1 MTPPPEDAPFTVA
14 ADFDLGVASSWLRTC
29 GADVTIRRGEVPD
42 TLPAVEAGGVAWWYA
57 GGRMLIKPPCGV
69 RFLVEG
75 GESVRYAA
83 QRDMV
88 PADVLGLFLF
98 GSVWGALALQ
108 RGLLPFHASAVGR
121 GRTLHAFT
129 GPPGAGKS
137 TLAAALA
144 ARGYSLFTDDMLILD
159 PASFGAEA
167 KCYRAKADLKLWP
180 DASVLT
186 GAAPGAP
193 VRTGVG
199 KQFAD
204 PARRS
209 PHTAGR
215 LRTLHCLSYST
226 GPPRDGAHCRIERLT
241 RRRATFALYDALFQP
256 RQAVAIVGRRRLF
269 ETLLTAAARHVQVSV
284 FHRPQLY
291 RWFEEGV
298 ACLADALPDRPA
310 TP

>member
-1 MTPPPEDAPFTVA
+1 MTPPPEDVPFTVA

-29 GADVTIRRGEVPD
+29 GADVTIRRGVVPD
-42 TLPAVEAGGVAWWYA
+42 TLPAVEAGGAAWWYA
-57 GGRMLIKPPCGV
+57 GDRMLIKPPCGV

-83 QRDMV
+83 QRDV
-88 PADVLGLFLF
+88 APADVRLFLL

-108 RGLLPFHASAVGR
+108 RGLLPLHASAVGR
-121 GRTLHAFT
+121 DRTVHAFT

-137 TLAAALA
+137 TLAATLA
-144 ARGYSLFTDDMLILD
+144 ARGYPLYTDDMLILD
-159 PASFGAEA
+159 PASFGTHA

-186 GAAPGAP
+186 GAVPGAP
-193 VRTGVG
+193 VRAGVG
-199 KQFAD
+199 KRFAD
-204 PARRS
+204 PARWS

-226 GPPRDGAHCRIERLT
+226 GRPRDGAHCRIERLT
-241 RRRATFALYDALFQP
+241 RRRATFALYDALFGP

-269 ETLLTAAARHVQVSV
+269 ESLLAAAARHVQMSV
-284 FHRPQLY
+284 FHRPRLHG
-291 RWFEEGV
+291 RFEEGV
-298 ACLADALPDRPA
+298 ACLAEALPARPA

>member
-14 ADFDLGVASSWLRTC
+14 ADFDLGVAPSWLRTC
-29 GADVTIRRGEVPD
+29 GADVTIRRGVVPD

-57 GGRMLIKPPCGV
+57 GGRMLIKPPRGV

-83 QRDMV
+83 QRDV
-88 PADVLGLFLF
+88 APADVRLFLL

-108 RGLLPFHASAVGR
+108 RGLLPLHASAVGR
-121 GRTLHAFT
+121 DRTVHAFT

-144 ARGYSLFTDDMLILD
+144 ARGYPLFTDDMLILD
-159 PASFGAEA
+159 PASFGTQA

-186 GAAPGAP
+186 GAVPGAP
-193 VRTGVG
+193 VRAGVG
-199 KQFAD
+199 KRFAD
-204 PARRS
+204 PARWS

-241 RRRATFALYDALFQP
+241 RRRATFALYDALFRP

-269 ETLLTAAARHVQVSV
+269 ESLLAVAARHVQVSV
-284 FHRPQLY
+284 FHRPRLHG
-291 RWFEEGV
+291 RFEEGV
-298 ACLADALPDRPA
+298 ACLAEALPARPA

>member
-1 MTPPPEDAPFTVA
+1 MTTPPEDVPFTVA
-14 ADFDLGVASSWLRTC
+14 ADLDLGVASSWLRTC
-29 GADVTIRRGEVPD
+29 GADVTIRRGVVPD
-42 TLPAVEAGGVAWWYA
+42 TLPAVEAGGAAWWYA
-57 GGRMLIKPPCGV
+57 GDRMLIKPPCGV

-83 QRDMV
+83 QRDV
-88 PADVLGLFLF
+88 APADVRLFLLGL
-98 GSVWGALALQ
+98 VWGVLALQ
-108 RGLLPFHASAVGR
+108 RGLLPLHASAVGR
-121 GRTLHAFT
+121 GRTVHAFT

-144 ARGYSLFTDDMLILD
+144 ARGYPLFTDDMLILD
-159 PASFGAEA
+159 PASFGTQA

-186 GAAPGAP
+186 GAVPGAP
-193 VRTGVG
+193 VRAGVG
-199 KQFAD
+199 KRFAD
-204 PARRS
+204 PARWS
-209 PHTAGR
+209 LHTAGR

-241 RRRATFALYDALFQP
+241 RRRATFALYDALFRP

-269 ETLLTAAARHVQVSV
+269 ELLLAAAARHVQVSV
-284 FHRPQLY
+284 FHRPRLHG
-291 RWFEEGV
+291 RFEEGV
-298 ACLADALPDRPA
+298 ACLAEALPARPA